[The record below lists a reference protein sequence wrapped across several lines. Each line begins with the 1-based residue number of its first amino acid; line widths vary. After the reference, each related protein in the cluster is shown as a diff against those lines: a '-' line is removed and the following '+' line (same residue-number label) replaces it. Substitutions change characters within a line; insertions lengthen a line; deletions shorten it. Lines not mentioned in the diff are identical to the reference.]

1 MPHVGDVGEGKGEN
15 EIKALR
21 KAVGSGGF
29 EVAMVSQ
36 HTKTR

>member
-1 MPHVGDVGEGKGEN
+1 MSHVEDVVEGRGDAM
-15 EIKALR
+15 KALR
-21 KAVGSGGF
+21 GNVGSGGF

>member
-1 MPHVGDVGEGKGEN
+1 MSHVGDVVEGRGN
-15 EIKALR
+15 AMKALR
-21 KAVGSGGF
+21 KTVGNGGF

>member
-1 MPHVGDVGEGKGEN
+1 MPHVGDVGEGKGRVSKGPTEN
-15 EIKALR
+15 R
-21 KAVGSGGF
+21 RDGGF

>member
-1 MPHVGDVGEGKGEN
+1 MPHVGDVGEGRGSG

-21 KAVGSGGF
+21 GNVGSEGF

>member
-1 MPHVGDVGEGKGEN
+1 MPHVGDVVEEGGRMSKGPTG
-15 EIKALR
+15 KR
-21 KAVGSGGF
+21 RSGGF